1 MNVIRSCNSQSS
13 FFHKEGF
20 HSPNWKRELFIA
32 SVLASIYSPGAY
44 SSQMRVHSW

>member
-1 MNVIRSCNSQSS
+1 MIVIRICNSHNP

-20 HSPNWKRELFIA
+20 HSSNRKLELFIA
-32 SVLASIYSPGAY
+32 SALASIAQAY